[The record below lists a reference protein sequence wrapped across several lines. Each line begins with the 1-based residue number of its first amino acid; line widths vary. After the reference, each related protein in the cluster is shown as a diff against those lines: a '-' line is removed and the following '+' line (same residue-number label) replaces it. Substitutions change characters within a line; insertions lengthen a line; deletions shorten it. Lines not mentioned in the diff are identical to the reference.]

1 MREEIFQDF
10 GLDFEIEEQKN
21 SPHKLQNLFNNEIK
35 NIDTILFAYY
45 QKLANNFDSQYFV
58 LNISQKSN
66 LSEIGYARIVE
77 DDFYWNIY
85 ELFIKKNYRE
95 LGLGTKLFEFIA
107 EIASK
112 KDYEIRSFALPSD
125 RQAKNFY
132 ESNAITA
139 KVLIMEKKRE
149 HNRYRP

>member
-1 MREEIFQDF
+1 VREEIFQDF
-10 GLDFEIEEQKN
+10 GLDFGIKEQKN
-21 SPHKLQNLFNNEIK
+21 SPLKLQNLFNNEIK
-35 NIDTILFAYY
+35 NIDTVLFDYY
-45 QKLANNFDSQYFV
+45 QKLSKNFDSQYFV

-66 LSEIGYARIVE
+66 LREIGYARIVE
-77 DDFYWNIY
+77 DGFYWNIY
-85 ELFIKKNYRE
+85 ELFIKENFRE
-95 LGLGTKLFEFIA
+95 LGLGTKLFEFIGD
-107 EIASK
+107 IANK

>member
-10 GLDFEIEEQKN
+10 GLDFGIEEQKN
-21 SPHKLQNLFNNEIK
+21 SPLKLQNLFNNEIK
-35 NIDTILFAYY
+35 NIDTVLFDYY
-45 QKLANNFDSQYFV
+45 QKLSKNFDSQYFV

-77 DDFYWNIY
+77 AGFYWNIY
-85 ELFIKKNYRE
+85 ELFIKENFRE
-95 LGLGTKLFEFIA
+95 LGLGTKLFEFIGD
-107 EIASK
+107 IANK

>member
-10 GLDFEIEEQKN
+10 GLDFGIKEQKN
-21 SPHKLQNLFNNEIK
+21 SPLKLQNLFNNEIK
-35 NIDTILFAYY
+35 NIDTVLFDYY
-45 QKLANNFDSQYFV
+45 QKLSKNFDSQYFV

-66 LSEIGYARIVE
+66 LREIGYARIVE
-77 DDFYWNIY
+77 DGFYWNIY
-85 ELFIKKNYRE
+85 ELFIKENFRE
-95 LGLGTKLFEFIA
+95 LGLGTKLFEFIGD
-107 EIASK
+107 IANK

>member
-10 GLDFEIEEQKN
+10 GLDFGIEEQKN
-21 SPHKLQNLFNNEIK
+21 SPLKLQNLFNNEIK
-35 NIDTILFAYY
+35 NIDTVLFDYY
-45 QKLANNFDSQYFV
+45 QKLSKNFDSQYFV

-66 LSEIGYARIVE
+66 LREIGYARIVE
-77 DDFYWNIY
+77 DGFYWNIY
-85 ELFIKKNYRE
+85 ELFIKENFRE
-95 LGLGTKLFEFIA
+95 LGLGTKLFEFIGD
-107 EIASK
+107 IANK